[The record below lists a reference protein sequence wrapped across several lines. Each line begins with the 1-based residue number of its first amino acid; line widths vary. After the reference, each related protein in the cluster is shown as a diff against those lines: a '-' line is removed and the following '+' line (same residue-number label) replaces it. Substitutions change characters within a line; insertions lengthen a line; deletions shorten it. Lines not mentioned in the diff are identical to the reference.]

1 MIETLFTDRID
12 PTTGRK
18 LYLAVEPVALTAEGL
33 SVAADAL
40 DALAVAFLAATD
52 KPLDAALRSGFAA
65 ANQLVWKT
73 NQAAALN
80 RSASEERVLL
90 GVTGVAVDGDAM
102 LIVQAPPSQALLV
115 QDNQLY
121 ALPALASWQS
131 HTLPA
136 DADGMAASLGSHREV
151 VLNPISTTAA
161 PSDVVILCGAAFAVC
176 LNKAIA
182 RSGASA
188 ADLVPA
194 LLAGPDVLNAGLDE
208 IAITFGQ
215 GREFAASVYHLA
227 DGRHWLWT
235 APLLEI
241 EPVDETADVQPEND
255 VVLNAEAADT
265 DDQGV
270 DEDISALPADD
281 EVVAAGEAL
290 DPDDLVAGGAA
301 WYLDQHAID
310 QGALTG
316 DSETNQPGHR
326 WLSRLPDRERL
337 HDDLL
342 DASERILGRR
352 DPDRVRI
359 GDGGRRFLAPGSRSI
374 RVYHSPVVGSLP
386 PEIRAR
392 LPRGPRIR
400 LPMRLFS
407 IMIALILAFGG
418 GGLLYSRH
426 EARAD
431 RAQEMLGKTDQALA
445 TFAKTD
451 DPAKAKSAL
460 SSAQSA
466 LAEAR
471 DSGAPG
477 SAVSS
482 RQETI
487 DAASDKL
494 LGVVRLQEITRVGT
508 VPAVKGVKPQ
518 LLRAG
523 RDLYLLDGGF
533 YQVNPTDHTLTELL
547 APGMKISKATVGQ
560 LKDATLDNGVIAVT
574 DGKAIYYRDTA
585 GARWSRKRIGLI
597 DGKSAWDASI
607 CGAFDGS
614 FYMLNRSGGQ
624 ILKFSA
630 DQLSSLPDNW
640 AGQDART
647 ALKDARDMVVD
658 GKIYVLLADGTIQP
672 YYRGAAQDP
681 IVFTLQ
687 PALSS
692 PRVLYGA
699 LDTAFL
705 YVADKNGT
713 PGRIVRFDRQG
724 GQATQYLLPRSEEA
738 GPDSEGTAPF
748 ATIDDFV
755 VDEVTGMIYLISGDQ
770 IWSVT
775 IPSIAKTA

>member
-1 MIETLFTDRID
+1 VIETLFTDRID

-40 DALAVAFLAATD
+40 EAIAKGFLAAAD
-52 KPLDAALRSGFAA
+52 EPLDAALRSGFAV
-65 ANQLVWKT
+65 ANELVWKA
-73 NQAAALN
+73 NQAPSLDYPAAEG
-80 RSASEERVLL
+80 RILL
-90 GVTGVAVDGDAM
+90 GVTAVAVTGDAM

-121 ALPALASWQS
+121 ALPALASWRS
-131 HTLPA
+131 HTLTA
-136 DADGMAASLGSHREV
+136 DADGLAASLGSHREV
-151 VLNPISTTAA
+151 VLNPVSTTAA
-161 PSDVVILCGAAFAVC
+161 PSDVIILCGAALAAC
-176 LNKAIA
+176 LNEAIA
-182 RSGASA
+182 RMGASA
-188 ADLVPA
+188 SDLVPA

-208 IAITFGQ
+208 IAITLGQ
-215 GREFAASVYHLA
+215 GRELTASIYHLG

-235 APLLEI
+235 APLMES
-241 EPVDETADVQPEND
+241 ESVAEAVVDAQPEND
-255 VVLNAEAADT
+255 IVLAAQGSET

-270 DEDISALPADD
+270 VDEIADLPAD
-281 EVVAAGEAL
+281 ELIAASNTV
-290 DPDDLVAGGAA
+290 DPDDLVEGAAA

-310 QGALTG
+310 QGALSG
-316 DSETNQPGHR
+316 DGETAPQSHP
-326 WLSRLPDRERL
+326 WLTWLPNRERM

-342 DASERILGRR
+342 DASERIFGRR

-359 GDGGRRFLAPGSRSI
+359 GDGGRRFLAPGSRSV

-407 IMIALILAFGG
+407 IMIALVLAFGG

-445 TFAKTD
+445 AFAKAD

-466 LAEAR
+466 LEDAR
-471 DSGAPG
+471 QSGAPE

-482 RQETI
+482 RQKSI
-487 DAASDKL
+487 DTASDKL
-494 LGVVRLQEITRVGT
+494 LGVVRLQEITRVGA

-523 RDLYLLDGGF
+523 RDVYLLDGGF
-533 YQVNPTDHTLTELL
+533 YQINPTDRTLTELL
-547 APGMKISKATVGQ
+547 APGMKVGKATVGP
-560 LKDATLDNGVIAVT
+560 LKDATLDNGAIAVT

-585 GARWSRKRIGLI
+585 RASWSRKRIGLI

-640 AGQDART
+640 AGQDARS

-681 IVFTLQ
+681 ISFTLQ
-687 PALSS
+687 PALAS

-724 GQATQYLLPRSEEA
+724 GQATQYLLPRAEES
-738 GPDSEGTAPF
+738 GPDSEGIAPF
-748 ATIDDFV
+748 AAIDDFV

-770 IWSVT
+770 IWSAA
-775 IPSIAKTA
+775 IPSIGKTA